1 MTALRGPDVALA
13 QGVRNTWILLA
24 AQALNGTGAVMCITL
39 GGLAGSYLLDADK
52 SLATLPVSGMGVGLA
67 AGALPAALLM
77 QRIGRRFGLM
87 TGNGFAIAGGLVAAG
102 ALALNSFWLFTFALL
117 LVGFASAFVQQ
128 YRFAAAEAVPHELR
142 GVAIS
147 RVMIG
152 GVVTALV
159 APQIILFTAD
169 IFDQPRY
176 AGAFLAMAVVTSIGL
191 IVLSRLRF
199 PPKAP
204 PPIVGQP
211 VSDARPLGEIARQPR
226 FIVALLCAAASFA
239 LMSFV
244 MTAAPLAMIGSHH
257 SQDQAVLGIQW
268 HVIAM
273 FAPSLIT
280 GRLIQRYGK
289 EAIVTTGLT
298 LLIFS
303 ALVGVAGIELLHF
316 WLMLILLGVGWNF
329 GFVGATAMLTDTY
342 RPSERGRV
350 EGFNDFVVF
359 GSVAVASFF
368 SGKILST
375 AGWNTINVIV
385 MATVAVALCAL
396 LFLTFRARRSMA

>member
-1 MTALRGPDVALA
+1 MNALHGPDLALA
-13 QGVRNTWILLA
+13 RGVRNTWILLA

-39 GGLAGSYLLDADK
+39 GGLAGAHLLGDDK

-102 ALALNSFWLFTFALL
+102 ALALDSFWLFTFALL

-128 YRFAAAEAVPHELR
+128 YRFAAAEAVPLELR

-152 GVVTALV
+152 GVITALV
-159 APQIILFTAD
+159 APQIIILTSD
-169 IFDQPRY
+169 ILDPPRY
-176 AGAFLAMAVVTSIGL
+176 AGAFLAMAVVTLVGL
-191 IVLSRLRF
+191 IVLSQLKF
-199 PPKAP
+199 PPKPTAP
-204 PPIVGQP
+204 ILGQP
-211 VSDARPLGEIARQPR
+211 VSDARPLSEIARQPR

-244 MTAAPLAMIGSHH
+244 MTAAPLAMVGHDH
-257 SQDQAVLGIQW
+257 SEGQAVLGIQW

-273 FAPSLIT
+273 FAPSFIT

-289 EAIVTTGLT
+289 ETIVATGLI
-298 LLIFS
+298 LLIIS
-303 ALVGVAGIELLHF
+303 ALVGIAGVEILHF
-316 WLMLILLGVGWNF
+316 WAMLILLGVGWNF
-329 GFVGATAMLTDTY
+329 GFIGATAMLTDTY

-350 EGFNDFVVF
+350 EGFNDLVVF

-385 MATVAVALCAL
+385 MATVAVALFAL
-396 LFLTFRARRSMA
+396 LFLTFRARRSIA